1 MDDDSPDR
9 PVTAF
14 SGVRLIGRGP
24 LAKVAVAI
32 PGWIER
38 NHRSHPVQVFDDA
51 TGAIIDLDL
60 RGTAEEIVAR
70 LTPEGEPR
78 GRGRPKLGVSSREVT
93 LLPRQWDWLMRQP
106 GGASTTLRR
115 LVDAARKEAI
125 YDIRAA
131 QAAAYKFAAVK
142 VGHHAGFEEAARA
155 LFAGDHAAFRK
166 HSIHWWPDVRAHVE
180 RLAWRESP
188 TDGGTHRDG

>member
-14 SGVRLIGRGP
+14 SGVRMIGRGS

-32 PGWIER
+32 PGWIAR
-38 NHRSHPVQVFDDA
+38 NHRSQPVQVFDDT

-131 QAAAYKFAAVK
+131 HAAAYKFIATK
-142 VGHHAGFEEAARA
+142 AGNFPAFEEAARA
-155 LFAGDHAAFRK
+155 LFAGDRATFKEHSAHWSDYVREHA
-166 HSIHWWPDVRAHVE
+166 E

-188 TDGGTHRDG
+188 TDGGTHRDD